1 MGRLVR
7 GVVRFVIG
15 SALFMAGTMLMLL
28 AAVAVFT
35 LPIGFIMLALGLEL
49 MVGSGSRAE
58 RATPRVVDTTLAA
71 DAVPFVERP
80 SDGSR
85 RVPRAA

>member
-1 MGRLVR
+1 MGRLVGR
-7 GVVRFVIG
+7 VVRFVIG

-35 LPIGFIMLALGLEL
+35 LPIGFFMLALGLEL
-49 MVGSGSRAE
+49 MVGSGSAAQGARPRA
-58 RATPRVVDTTLAA
+58 VDTTLAA
-71 DAVPFVERP
+71 DAVPLVEPP
-80 SDGSR
+80 SDRSR

>member
-1 MGRLVR
+1 MGAILGR
-7 GVVRFVIG
+7 VVRFLIG
-15 SALFMAGTMLMLL
+15 SALFMAGSMLMLL

-35 LPIGFIMLALGLEL
+35 LPIGFFMLALGLQL
-49 MVGSGSRAE
+49 MVAPGRPAE
-58 RATPRVVDTTLAA
+58 RETPRAVETRSAA
-71 DAVPFVERP
+71 DAEPFVERP